1 MKLAYRPDIDGL
13 RAIAVLAVLF
23 FHTEVPGFCGG
34 FVGVDIFFVISG
46 FLITSILLNDIKEDN
61 FSIAR
66 FYERR
71 IRRIFP
77 ALFPVIIFSLIIGV
91 YLLDSNAF
99 KDFGESITATA
110 LFSSNI
116 LFWSQAGYFDTHS
129 MQKPL
134 LHTWSLAVE
143 EQFYIIF
150 PIALFFVHRFLKGR
164 ILLFLLITALLSFV
178 ASIYWVNKE
187 PTATF
192 YLVHTRAWELLVG
205 SILAIN
211 ILPKPSSY
219 IQSNFFSIL
228 GIGLIFYSVLF
239 YTDKTLFPG
248 INAAIPVLGAALVI
262 HSGNT
267 ADRSIVFKF
276 LKLKPFVFIGLISYS
291 LYLWHWV
298 FIAYYKYILFRPL
311 NEGEKIAIIILSLI
325 VATISWKYA
334 ESPFRGKALAV
345 IDRNKIFIYSASIL
359 AIASGIGLVIYTQ
372 EGMPMRYPKA
382 NRVVSQAKW
391 EWYPNSAFGNLEPLS
406 NNVSPG
412 RFGRP
417 GTKPTF
423 ILWGDSHAM
432 ALLPGLDE
440 KARQYGL
447 SGFVATHSSC
457 PPLLGID
464 DMANQY
470 NDIEFNNNVLLFIKN
485 HPEIKTII
493 LSGAW
498 PGYPDDE
505 LYGVFDQNKSIR
517 RYNLLEAGLKTTVE
531 KLIIMNR
538 KVAFVT
544 DVPWLRIGDISRY
557 LYMSIRFPMYYND
570 LSDAAPTRQEYNE
583 LNHSVLDIMKK
594 MANSNKVTI
603 IHPEEKL
610 YNNVGKCIFIVDGL
624 SLYRDEAHLS
634 TFGSHYV
641 STIFDDILKQIV
653 KQRVNARPQ
662 SMRPGRASR

>member
-23 FHTEVPGFCGG
+23 FHTEVPGFGGG

-91 YLLDSNAF
+91 FLLDSNAF

-116 LFWSQAGYFDTHS
+116 LFWSQSGYFDTHS

-150 PIALFFVHRFLKGR
+150 PIALFFVNRFLKCR
-164 ILLFLLITALLSFV
+164 NLQFLLITALLSFF

-187 PTATF
+187 PSATF

-219 IQSNFFSIL
+219 LQSNLLSIL
-228 GIGLIFYSVLF
+228 GIGFIFYSVLF
-239 YTDKTLFPG
+239 YTEKTLFPG
-248 INAAIPVLGAALVI
+248 INAALPVLGAALII
-262 HSGNT
+262 HSGDENNI
-267 ADRSIVFKF
+267 SIVSKF
-276 LKLKPFVFIGLISYS
+276 LKFKPLVFIGLISYS

-298 FIAYYKYILFRPL
+298 FIAYYKYFLFRPF
-311 NEGEKIAIIILSLI
+311 NEGEKFVIIVFSLF
-325 VATISWKYA
+325 VATFSWRYI
-334 ESPFRGKALAV
+334 ESPFRGTALVV
-345 IDRNKIFIYSASIL
+345 IGRKKIFIYSASIVV
-359 AIASGIGLVIYTQ
+359 IISGIGLVIYTQ
-372 EGMPMRYPKA
+372 DGMPVRYPKA

-391 EWYPNSAFGNLEPLS
+391 EWYPNSVFGNLESLS

-417 GTKPTF
+417 GTKPSF
-423 ILWGDSHAM
+423 ILWGDSYAM

-464 DMANQY
+464 DKANQY

-485 HPEIKTII
+485 HPEIKTVI

-505 LYGVFDQNKSIR
+505 LHGVFDQKKSIR
-517 RYNLLEAGLKTTVE
+517 CYNLLEIGLKTTVE
-531 KLIIMNR
+531 KLLVMNR
-538 KVAFVT
+538 KVVLVA
-544 DVPWLRIGDISRY
+544 DVPWLEIGDISRY

-570 LSDAAPTRQEYNE
+570 LSDVAPTRHEYNK
-583 LNHSVLDIMKK
+583 LNHSVLDIMKR
-594 MANSNKVTI
+594 MANSNKVAL

-610 YNNVGKCIFIVDGL
+610 YHNGDKCIFIVDGL
-624 SLYRDEAHLS
+624 PLYRDEGHLS
-634 TFGSHYV
+634 TFGSHFV
-641 STIFDDILKQIV
+641 STIFDDILKQMSW
-653 KQRVNARPQ
+653 N
-662 SMRPGRASR
+662 